1 MLHSD
6 YHSEV
11 RDELHKRLQQCH
23 AYLAECL
30 DQTELLHHLISEDV
44 VTTSDVES
52 IKAEKGAFKQNCSL
66 LDVLQSKSF
75 TQIEGFIDC
84 LLKTNQANLVQRI
97 DSSGTEYKFI
107 CDKLNDF
114 NAFGAEF
121 ATALNIFISTKISC
135 QILQNTRQETQ
146 INTLETPK
154 TPPGVR
160 LDSIDTLLTS

>member
-84 LLKTNQANLVQRI
+84 LLKTKQANLAQRI
-97 DSSGTEYKFI
+97 DSSGTKYKFM

-114 NAFGAEF
+114 
-121 ATALNIFISTKISC
+121 KI
-135 QILQNTRQETQ
+135 IR
-146 INTLETPK
+146 
-154 TPPGVR
+154 
-160 LDSIDTLLTS
+160 